1 MSVAT
6 LFLIRRTCLLGVLGS
21 YYMGCIFVVV
31 SCSAFPDTVE
41 IHSQVVVLSLHDAA
55 VGFELVADDVALGL
69 VIFGLQPS

>member
-1 MSVAT
+1 
-6 LFLIRRTCLLGVLGS
+6 
-21 YYMGCIFVVV
+21 MGRIFVVM

-41 IHSQVVVLSLHDAA
+41 IHSQVVVLALHDAA